1 MSYKLEYPYTE
12 EQRENFIVEYNHT
25 QGLRIETLDNIV
37 EEERTQEIT
46 EERDVLDE
54 EGNVIGTETVVVDT
68 EVYYEAVNYPTHY
81 ALEAN
86 EIMEGGEPIVDV
98 DYEAKQA
105 QKKAVRIANLHI
117 TKQDFYNYLCKPAGI
132 TYKELL
138 GAVEQVDMQ
147 AEWDLCNHVYYGIIR
162 PFLSTLPLGKTE
174 AEVIAVFEKYTK
186 D

>member
-1 MSYKLEYPYTE
+1 MLVAE
-12 EQRENFIVEYNHT
+12 ETKQSKIAELTNLIGQYNAGERENIDADKYSVWVDSLAKLKIADI
-25 QGLRIETLDNIV
+25 QETI
-37 EEERTQEIT
+37 
-46 EERDVLDE
+46 
-54 EGNVIGTETVVVDT
+54 
-68 EVYYEAVNYPTHY
+68 YEDFLVFPTHY
-81 ALEAN
+81 TVDNGEIILNPNWQAEEKEA
-86 EIMEGGEPIVDV
+86 EL
-98 DYEAKQA
+98 K
-105 QKKAVRIANLHI
+105 RIANLHI

-186 D
+186 G